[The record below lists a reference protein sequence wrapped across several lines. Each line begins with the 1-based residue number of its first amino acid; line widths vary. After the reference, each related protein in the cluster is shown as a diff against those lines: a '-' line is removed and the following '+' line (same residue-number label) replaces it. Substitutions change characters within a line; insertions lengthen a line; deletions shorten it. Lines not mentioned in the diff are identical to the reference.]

1 MIPEKRMSPKAMKM
15 RALIVD
21 DEPLARGR
29 IREYLGEAD
38 DVEIVGE
45 CRTGEQ
51 AVEMIGK
58 EEPDLVFLDVQM
70 PGFDGFEVVE
80 AIGTEQMPVT
90 IFVTAFDQYA
100 LRAFEAHALDYLL
113 KPFDAERFRQTLER
127 ARMQVRQRKAT
138 AIDHRL
144 WDLLRETR
152 PASKYLD
159 RIMIRKRTMS
169 VLVRATDIDWIEAA
183 DNYVELHVG
192 KETHLMRVTM
202 SWIQERLD
210 SELFVRIHRSFI
222 LNVDRIQ
229 KMEPLFQG
237 EYQFTLRD
245 GTKLTSSRGYRD
257 QLREFFGYYG

>member
-1 MIPEKRMSPKAMKM
+1 MERIRI
-15 RALIVD
+15 LIVD
-21 DEPLARGR
+21 DESPARAKLR
-29 IREYLGEAD
+29 RLVSTEPDVEVAGEAGNGH
-38 DVEIVGE
+38 EAIE
-45 CRTGEQ
+45 
-51 AVEMIGK
+51 AIGRLQ
-58 EEPDLVFLDVQM
+58 PDLVFLDVQM

-80 AIGTEQMPVT
+80 VIGTEQMPVT
-90 IFVTAFDQYA
+90 VFASAFDQYA

-113 KPFDAERFRQTLER
+113 KPFDAERFRQMLER
-127 ARMQVRQRKAT
+127 ARTQVRQRRSG
-138 AIDHRL
+138 AIDRRL
-144 WDLLRETR
+144 LDMLRETR
-152 PASKYLD
+152 PTSKYLD

-169 VLVRATDIDWIEAA
+169 VLVRAREIDWIEAA

-202 SWIQERLD
+202 GWIQERLD
-210 SELFVRIHRSFI
+210 PELFVRIHRSCI